1 MQHKLIRNE
10 ALKRR
15 FVSDTSS

>member
-10 ALKRR
+10 ALERR
-15 FVSDTSS
+15 FVSDTST